1 MLRKTLLPE
10 PNGTS
15 LGNVATFTLETA
27 GRTYHNLRFQALGVG
42 AGTGGTGTVLDIRN
56 VVEYVRVLV
65 NSKEVM
71 KFNPKELR
79 NLTDYANVTNDSR
92 ASDFLDLPLSRLN
105 VPGSDWPTG
114 RMKKFQVEMKLVA
127 ALPVPGGTPN
137 PLNSFTGFRAWGV
150 WEPLA
155 DAPLGNV
162 VTLQTHTP
170 KLPAVGWNSVESVPA
185 LDNIAN
191 LRSIYLVAPAV
202 APNLTNGWV
211 RTNVSAVKLS
221 IGGEE
226 VLNTTLAENDE
237 ELAVS
242 PFRIKPTQYG
252 FLVMLDS
259 TNKWQDYGALLDQ
272 QGRRMSFKFE
282 YEVVAGATPETV
294 VMLIDGVQPAEPA
307 PAA

>member
-79 NLTDYANVTNDSR
+79 CLRDYDNVTNDSVR
-92 ASDFLDLPLSRLN
+92 ADFLDIPLSRVG

-114 RMKKFQVEMKLVA
+114 QMKKFQVELKLVA
-127 ALPVPGGTPN
+127 ALPVPGGSPN
-137 PLNSFTGFRAWGV
+137 PLNSFTGFKAWGS
-150 WEPLA
+150 WEPWA

-170 KLPAVGWNSVESVPA
+170 KMPAVGWNTIEVIPA

-191 LRSIYLVAPAV
+191 IRSIYLVAPAV
-202 APNLTNGWV
+202 APNLTNAWA
-211 RTNVSAVKLS
+211 RTNISAVKVS

-226 VLNTTLAENDE
+226 VLNTILAENDRE
-237 ELAVS
+237 IEAS
-242 PFRIKPTQYG
+242 PYRILPTQYG
-252 FLVMLDS
+252 FLVMFDTTGS
-259 TNKWQDYGALLDQ
+259 WKDYGSLLGPD
-272 QGRRMSFKFE
+272 GRRLSFKLE

-294 VMLIDGVQPAEPA
+294 VMLIDGVQPASAP